1 MFKKRRDKM
10 SRTALDLTTEE
21 LSLYRPG
28 RVSDIPLASERWE
41 QAWEVAH
48 AVAHLLRERFG
59 AKQVV
64 VFGSLV
70 HRVWFTPWSDIDIA
84 VWGIPAHQFYQAV
97 AAVTGINPKFEVD
110 VVDVEDCSIRHRR
123 IIESEGIEL

>member
-1 MFKKRRDKM
+1 MA
-10 SRTALDLTTEE
+10 RTALDLTTEE

-28 RVSDIPLASERWE
+28 RVSYIPLASERWE
-41 QAWEVAH
+41 QVWEVAH

-70 HRVWFTPWSDIDIA
+70 HRAWFTPWSDIDIA
-84 VWGIPAHQFYQAV
+84 VWGILAHQFYQAV